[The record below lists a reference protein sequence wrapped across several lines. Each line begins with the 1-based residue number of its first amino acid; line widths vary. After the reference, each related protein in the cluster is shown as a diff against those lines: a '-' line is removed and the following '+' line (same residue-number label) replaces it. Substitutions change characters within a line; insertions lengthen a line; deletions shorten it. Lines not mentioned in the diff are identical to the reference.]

1 MLRSRRLQVVL
12 AVEERKEQAALERL
26 TEARER
32 MQQHLEQVQNLQRYQ
47 QEYQAQMRQGR
58 EGPVSAGPLAVLAG
72 VRQPAGCGHP
82 AAAAPAGSGGAA
94 VRELSSGLAAGLG
107 TAAGYGKVH

>member
-58 EGPVSAGPLAVLAG
+58 EGSVSAARLQSWQAPGRRP
-72 VRQPAGCGHP
+72 RQRSRP
-82 AAAAPAGSGGAA
+82 S
-94 VRELSSGLAAGLG
+94 
-107 TAAGYGKVH
+107 